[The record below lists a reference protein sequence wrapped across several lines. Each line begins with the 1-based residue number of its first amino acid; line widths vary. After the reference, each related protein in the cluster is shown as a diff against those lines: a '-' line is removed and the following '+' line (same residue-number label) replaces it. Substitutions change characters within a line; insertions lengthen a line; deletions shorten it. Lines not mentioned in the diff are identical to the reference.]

1 LNSGALKE
9 ITASNSF
16 TKKGSWMRVY
26 EGIFSPVC
34 GVARGYQCPVFAEG
48 KLASRV
54 KDKFVKEWGPAAKL
68 QVQRDKE
75 ISKETS
81 ENVQQMNDLFV
92 AYNLFCTDDA
102 EKKQQAKES
111 YDETKGQMD
120 AYENDLG
127 AQPPGAKTG
136 SIVASNLSFGTSA
149 NSRRATHRKK
159 TSQVIVPV
167 PPGGIYGTPGSTSGL
182 LKGVMDEFKSLINTE
197 NDDHSSYGHH
207 ASKRRRLK
215 ERVAELE
222 RRKASLRDDVRFYNE
237 MGEEASKMEG
247 MEEIFKL
254 NIELKKMQ
262 KDIDE
267 EDNNDAAAPGNGNHS
282 NDEVEVVDSSN
293 NVVTPAHGSAHYS

>member
-1 LNSGALKE
+1 VAHSKKSQQA
-9 ITASNSF
+9 IASP
-16 TKKGSWMRVY
+16 KKDLGCEF

-127 AQPPGAKTG
+127 AQPPDPPIKP
-136 SIVASNLSFGTSA
+136 FGRLYVRIFSPCIPF
-149 NSRRATHRKK
+149 H
-159 TSQVIVPV
+159 
-167 PPGGIYGTPGSTSGL
+167 L
-182 LKGVMDEFKSLINTE
+182 L
-197 NDDHSSYGHH
+197 
-207 ASKRRRLK
+207 
-215 ERVAELE
+215 
-222 RRKASLRDDVRFYNE
+222 
-237 MGEEASKMEG
+237 
-247 MEEIFKL
+247 
-254 NIELKKMQ
+254 
-262 KDIDE
+262 
-267 EDNNDAAAPGNGNHS
+267 
-282 NDEVEVVDSSN
+282 
-293 NVVTPAHGSAHYS
+293 